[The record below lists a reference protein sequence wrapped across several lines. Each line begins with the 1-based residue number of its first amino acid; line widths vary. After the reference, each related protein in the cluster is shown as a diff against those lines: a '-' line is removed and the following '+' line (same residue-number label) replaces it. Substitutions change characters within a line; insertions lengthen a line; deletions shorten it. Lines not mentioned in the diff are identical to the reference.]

1 MHILT
6 QNIAIREEQSWTDHL
21 ANAISDP
28 KILLETLNLPTENVE
43 QDLEA
48 RRLFPLRVPLPFVE
62 KMQKATHK
70 IRFLQVMSFRDE
82 FYRLKASV
90 KIHWKSKMLSCQA
103 CYINTIIVYYSWSKV
118 VAR

>member
-62 KMQKATHK
+62 KMQRQPTRSAFFTSH
-70 IRFLQVMSFRDE
+70 E
-82 FYRLKASV
+82 FS
-90 KIHWKSKMLSCQA
+90 
-103 CYINTIIVYYSWSKV
+103 
-118 VAR
+118 

>member
-6 QNIAIREEQSWTDHL
+6 QNIAIREEQSWTVLL

-62 KMQKATHK
+62 KMQKGNPQDPLFFT
-70 IRFLQVMSFRDE
+70 SYE
-82 FYRLKASV
+82 FS
-90 KIHWKSKMLSCQA
+90 
-103 CYINTIIVYYSWSKV
+103 
-118 VAR
+118 